1 MKTLSA
7 MDLKRTENWR
17 VILYAKPGT
26 GKTSSAKFL
35 KGKTRILDLDNSA
48 KVLDGLSNI
57 TIDQLDRSQPEEDML
72 EFLKSAKQRI
82 DGFDN
87 LIIDNISSFEKD
99 WFVEKGRGSH
109 NGISNELQDYSQWT
123 NYFARIMTE
132 IYTLPVNIL
141 ITAWETSRQITSANG
156 QQFNQYAPEIRTSVM
171 DGLLGLCDVVGRLT
185 VNPKT
190 GNRGVILQG
199 DDSIYAKNRLDNRQA
214 CPINELFNF
223 GGDQHG
229 GAVSVPESAG

>member
-26 GKTSSAKFL
+26 GKTSSAKYL

-48 KVLDGLSNI
+48 KVLDGLNNI

-156 QQFNQYAPEIRTSVM
+156 QQFNQYAPEIRASVM

-214 CPINELFNF
+214 CPVNELFNF

>member
-1 MKTLSA
+1 MKTFSA

-35 KGKTRILDLDNSA
+35 KGTTRILDLDNSA
-48 KVLDGLSNI
+48 KVLDGLNNI

-82 DGFDN
+82 NGFDN

-99 WFVEKGRGSH
+99 WFVEKGRDSH

-123 NYFARIMTE
+123 NYFSRIMTE
-132 IYTLPVNIL
+132 IYTLPVNVL

-156 QQFNQYAPEIRTSVM
+156 QQFNQYAPEIRASVM

-214 CPINELFNF
+214 CPINELFSF

-229 GAVSVPESAG
+229 GTVSVPENAG

>member
-1 MKTLSA
+1 MKTITAKELN
-7 MDLKRTENWR
+7 RTSNWR
-17 VILYAKPGT
+17 IILYAKPGT

-82 DGFDN
+82 NGFDN

-99 WFVEKGRGSH
+99 WFVEKGRDSH

-123 NYFARIMTE
+123 NYFSRIMTE
-132 IYTLPVNIL
+132 IYTLPVNVL

-156 QQFNQYAPEIRTSVM
+156 QQFNQYAPEIRASVM

-214 CPINELFNF
+214 CPINELFSF

-229 GAVSVPESAG
+229 GAVSVPENAG